1 MLLRAQPY
9 SFTAFAC
16 PPLCNIPHDV
26 DMLASSHACPSHL
39 DPQGSAD
46 APGVQ
51 PRSMSPWFAGAFENA
66 FDISMSCL
74 VIFAG
79 FSPIGTTC
87 ASWLVQGVHLLLVIC
102 K

>member
-1 MLLRAQPY
+1 
-9 SFTAFAC
+9 
-16 PPLCNIPHDV
+16 
-26 DMLASSHACPSHL
+26 
-39 DPQGSAD
+39 
-46 APGVQ
+46 
-51 PRSMSPWFAGAFENA
+51 MSPWFAGAFENA

-87 ASWLVQGVHLLLVIC
+87 ASWLVEGVHLLLVIC